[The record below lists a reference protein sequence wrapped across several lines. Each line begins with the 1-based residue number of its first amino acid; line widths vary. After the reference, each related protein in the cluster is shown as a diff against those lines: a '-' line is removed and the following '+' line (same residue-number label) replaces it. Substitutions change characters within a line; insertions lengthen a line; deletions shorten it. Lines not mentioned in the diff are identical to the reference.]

1 MLSVWSSPKCCH
13 LVKVRGEYSGNQH
26 FLQCFLPWEDKFPQL
41 CVLPAF
47 SSMFST
53 LGGQISSVMCVTSIF
68 FNVFYPGRTNFLS
81 YVCYQHFLQCFL
93 PWEDKF
99 PQLCVL
105 PAFSSMFSTLG
116 GQISSVMCVTSIFF
130 NVFYPGRTNFLS
142 YVCYQHFLQCFLP
155 WEDKFPQ
162 LCVLPAFS
170 SMFSTLG
177 GQISS
182 VESHITR
189 QQNFRLVQIDTNCRR
204 YFNCLPN
211 DNFLD
216 WSKSKSFADDKLNFA
231 EKLKFVLEKVES
243 ILEKMLVT
251 SINIFSS
258 SQNVFKRPL
267 SQGSLKVVTVWER
280 VRAHFE

>member
-1 MLSVWSSPKCCH
+1 
-13 LVKVRGEYSGNQH
+13 
-26 FLQCFLPWEDKFPQL
+26 
-41 CVLPAF
+41 
-47 SSMFST
+47 MFST

-93 PWEDKF
+93 PW
-99 PQLCVL
+99 
-105 PAFSSMFSTLG
+105 
-116 GQISSVMCVTSIFF
+116 VTSIFF
-130 NVFYPGRTNFLS
+130 NVFYPGR
-142 YVCYQHFLQCFLP
+142 
-155 WEDKFPQ
+155 KFPQ
-162 LCVLPAFS
+162 LSHTLPDNKILDWS
-170 SMFSTLG
+170 KLI
-177 GQISS
+177 QIADAILT
-182 VESHITR
+182 V
-189 QQNFRLVQIDTNCRR
+189 
-204 YFNCLPN
+204 Y

-251 SINIFSS
+251 SINIFSF